1 MDFLSNWNEEKNS
14 AYLYKLVANREKQ
27 KSHQQLFMELAVMA
41 EKQAALWE
49 KELTKAGTPIPAYRP
64 NWRTR
69 FIGKLIA
76 LLGPKQLRLVLAATK
91 VRGMS
96 LYRNQSLVRQFPDI
110 LGDPEHQHTPI
121 KHSNNL
127 RAAVFGINDGLV
139 SNASLMLGVAGA
151 QVNSGIIVL
160 TGIAGLLAGAF
171 SMGSGEYVSV
181 RSQREMVEY
190 QLELE
195 KHELDTY
202 PEEEA
207 AELALIYQARGIPKE
222 DAERIA
228 NLLIQDPEK
237 ALDTLAREELGINP
251 DELVSPWGAAI
262 SSFVSF
268 VVGAFVPL
276 IPFLFFKSEYNLYIS
291 VSVTALALF
300 IVGATLSLFTQRNAW
315 WSGLRTLLIGLTA
328 GAFTYVIGMALGAKS
343 LII

>member
-1 MDFLSNWNEEKNS
+1 M
-14 AYLYKLVANREKQ
+14 
-27 KSHQQLFMELAVMA
+27 
-41 EKQAALWE
+41 
-49 KELTKAGTPIPAYRP
+49 
-64 NWRTR
+64 
-69 FIGKLIA
+69 
-76 LLGPKQLRLVLAATK
+76 RLVLAATK

-96 LYRNQSLVRQFPDI
+96 LYRNQSLAHQFPEI
-110 LGDPEHQHTPI
+110 FGEREQQHTPI

-127 RAAVFGINDGLV
+127 RAAVFGVNDGLV
-139 SNASLMLGVAGA
+139 SNASLILGVAGA
-151 QVNSGIIVL
+151 QVEPGMIIL
-160 TGIAGLLAGAF
+160 SGIAGLLAGAF

-207 AELALIYQARGIPKE
+207 AELALIYQARGIPKD

-228 NLLIQDPEK
+228 NLLIQDPDK

-262 SSFVSF
+262 SSFISF

-276 IPFLFFKSEYNLYIS
+276 LPFLFSRSKYDLIFS
-291 VSVTALALF
+291 VGYTALALF

-315 WSGLRTLLIGLTA
+315 WSGLRTLLIGLAA
-328 GAFTYVIGMALGAKS
+328 GAFTYGIGMALGGKV
-343 LII
+343 IT